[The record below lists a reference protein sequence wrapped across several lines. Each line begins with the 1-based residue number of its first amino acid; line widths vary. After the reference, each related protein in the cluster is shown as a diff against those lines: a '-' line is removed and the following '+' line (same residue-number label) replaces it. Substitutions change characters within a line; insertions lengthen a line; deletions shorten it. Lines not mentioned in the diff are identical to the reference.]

1 MRRITIAATAVA
13 VLAAP
18 AAAQAHVTLQ
28 PKEVPAASFTR
39 LDVRVPNE
47 RDDSGTVKVQVQ
59 FPDGIASASYEPVPG
74 WTVKVVKEKAPEPI
88 DLHGEEVTE
97 QIDTITFTGS
107 GKEGVIGPGQFRDFG
122 LSVRTPDGEPGETV
136 TFKAVQTY
144 ESGEVVRWIG
154 PEDSDD
160 PAPTVTLAASPDA
173 AHGGGT
179 SGAAGGSAGAQEPAA
194 GGDTPT
200 QSGTSEEPVA
210 VENTSA
216 PAAESAGDGGS
227 DGLSIAALIVGGLG
241 LIAGVAGLMMGRR
254 ARNERTRTA
263 PVASQP

>member
-1 MRRITIAATAVA
+1 MRRITIAATAAA

-18 AAAQAHVTLQ
+18 AAAQAHVTVQ

-59 FPDGIASASYEPVPG
+59 FPDGIASASYEAVPG
-74 WTVKVVKEKAPEPI
+74 WKVKVVKEKAPEPI

-97 QIDTITFTGS
+97 QIDTVTFTGS
-107 GKEGVIGPGQFRDFG
+107 GKEGVIGPGEFRDFG

-154 PEDSDD
+154 AEDSED
-160 PAPTVTLAASPDA
+160 PAPTVTLTASPDA
-173 AHGGGT
+173 AP
-179 SGAAGGSAGAQEPAA
+179 AGGASGAQEPAA

-200 QSGTSEEPVA
+200 QSGAAEEPVA

-216 PAAESAGDGGS
+216 PGAESTGDDGG
-227 DGLSIAALIVGGLG
+227 DGLSIAALIVGALG

-254 ARNERTRTA
+254 ARNERNGTA
-263 PVASQP
+263 PVATQP

>member
-1 MRRITIAATAVA
+1 MRRIALAATAAA

-28 PKEVPAASFTR
+28 PKEVPAGSFTR

-59 FPDGIASASYEPVPG
+59 FPDGIASASYEAVPG
-74 WTVKVVKEKAPEPI
+74 WRVKVVKEEAPEPI

-97 QIDTITFTGS
+97 QVDTITFTGD
-107 GKEGVIGPGQFRDFG
+107 GKQGIVKPSEFRDFG
-122 LSVRTPDGEPGETV
+122 LSLRTPDGEPGETV

-154 PEDSDD
+154 PEDSDE
-160 PAPTVTLAASPDA
+160 PAPTVTLAAAPD

-179 SGAAGGSAGAQEPAA
+179 TGSAGAQEPA

-200 QSGTSEEPVA
+200 QSGAEEPAA
-210 VENTSA
+210 VENTSGT
-216 PAAESAGDGGS
+216 AAESADGGS
-227 DGLSIAALIVGGLG
+227 DGLSIAALIVGALG
-241 LIAGVAGLMMGRR
+241 LIAGVAGLIMGRR
-254 ARNERTRTA
+254 ARNERTGSA
-263 PVASQP
+263 PVATQP

>member
-74 WTVKVVKEKAPEPI
+74 WTVKVAKEKAPEPI

-97 QIDTITFTGS
+97 QIDTVTFTGS

-160 PAPTVTLAASPDA
+160 PAPTLTLAASPD

-200 QSGTSEEPVA
+200 QSGTTEEPVA

-254 ARNERTRTA
+254 ARNERTGSA